1 MLIDGS
7 PALDQAATRRH
18 NRITEALLVPATF
31 ITTAGNAFQV
41 TAAAILVFRADNT
54 TLAVGWLFIAVAVP
68 QVALA
73 LVFGKLVD
81 RYDRRTLCIVADMI
95 SAVCAVTLPLW
106 LWLGGPTTLG
116 SYVANFM
123 LAVTTALF
131 MPAINALIKERV
143 ADERLGRFNSH
154 FEMATNAGML
164 IASASAGF
172 LVVAFGA
179 TPLFVF
185 NACTFLV
192 SALLTWFLG
201 PKPVRT
207 AVPTAEQVEAA
218 EHAVEQAVEQAGA
231 PARTEVEPG
240 VPIKRLATLYSS
252 GNIGTTVSN
261 ALLTVLILQ
270 TFNKGPGLLGI
281 VDALAGAG
289 FLIGAAS
296 YGWFAK
302 RFKGLTLAVGG
313 AVACNLLVLIEPL
326 HHVALICAM
335 PFAALCFAL
344 ARISSRTLL
353 MRASPEARVGRIFG
367 FAQASGLAMSVTAT
381 VLLSLLADQ
390 VNVPVAFWTLSAV
403 VISVV
408 AVLYLSITRAAARPA
423 AAKLLET
430 SAA

>member
-7 PALDQAATRRH
+7 PAIDKTADARR
-18 NRITEALLVPATF
+18 NRITEALLVPSTF

-73 LVFGKLVD
+73 LAFGKLVD
-81 RYDRRTLCIVADMI
+81 RYDRRTLCIVADVV
-95 SAVCAVTLPLW
+95 SAVCALALPLW
-106 LWLGGPTTLG
+106 LWLDGPTTLG
-116 SYVANFM
+116 SYLANFL

-172 LVVAFGA
+172 LVVAFGPV
-179 TPLFVF
+179 PLFAF
-185 NACTFLV
+185 NACTFV
-192 SALLTWFLG
+192 ISATLTWFVG

-218 EHAVEQAVEQAGA
+218 QQAEHAGE
-231 PARTEVEPG
+231 PATPERTEVEPG
-240 VPIKRLATLYSS
+240 VPIKRLAMLYSS

-270 TFNKGPGLLGI
+270 TFNKGPGLLGV

-289 FLIGAAS
+289 FLIGAAT

-313 AVACNLLVLIEPL
+313 AVACNLLVLLEPL

-381 VLLSLLADQ
+381 VLLSLLADK

-408 AVLYLSITRAAARPA
+408 GVLYLSIVRAAARPA

>member
-7 PALDQAATRRH
+7 PAIDQVATARR

-31 ITTAGNAFQV
+31 ITTAGNAFQI
-41 TAAAILVFRADNT
+41 TAAAILVFRAGNT
-54 TLAVGWLFIAVAVP
+54 TLSVGWLFIAVAVP
-68 QVALA
+68 QVALSLA
-73 LVFGKLVD
+73 FGKLVD
-81 RYDRRTLCIVADMI
+81 RYDRRTLCVVADLV
-95 SAVCAVTLPLW
+95 SGVCAVALPLW

-116 SYVANFM
+116 SYLTNFL

-143 ADERLGRFNSH
+143 ADDRLGKFNSH
-154 FEMATNAGML
+154 YEMANNAGML
-164 IASASAGF
+164 LASASAGF
-172 LVVAFGA
+172 LVVAFGP
-179 TPLFVF
+179 TPLLAF
-185 NACTFLV
+185 NACTFVV
-192 SALLTWFLG
+192 SAALTWFVG
-201 PKPVRT
+201 PKPART

-218 EHAVEQAVEQAGA
+218 GTPATPEH
-231 PARTEVEPG
+231 TEVAPG
-240 VPIKRLATLYSS
+240 VPIKRLAMLYSS

-270 TFNKGPGLLGI
+270 TFNKGPGLLGV

-313 AVACNLLVLIEPL
+313 AVACNLLVLLEPL

-408 AVLYLSITRAAARPA
+408 AVLYVGIVRAAARPA
-423 AAKLLET
+423 VAKLLET